1 MAKRNP
7 LYLRNTDEG
16 NVKNNEA
23 FTDALG
29 KLFLLYKKVDDKD
42 KELIEEKKREQLL
55 TKKEEETRHQEILA
69 VLGTITQS
77 KDTPKNKKKDDKE
90 EKEKKKKKEET
101 VIGKILDAI
110 PIVESLSFIAG
121 GISALFKDEN
131 KPEKTT
137 ATPITTQT
145 VTPPPP
151 PPQENVQPQF
161 KRPDLVEGNRA
172 PTQST
177 PTQTS
182 GQSPEK
188 TPPQFKRPDLVP
200 SMPST
205 ASATKVKPGELIMPK
220 EDVAVAI
227 DKASKQVGVD
237 KALMYA
243 IAKQESSFE
252 SNAGSGTSSAKGLFQ
267 FISSTWSD
275 TVRKYVSKYPVL
287 RKGPQDPEANA
298 LAGALLIKDNS
309 NLLAKNGIPVNATTI
324 YATHFLG
331 PKGGTELLTA
341 DNNKNAVNLFPKA
354 AHSNPWI
361 FYESKKQNGKN
372 VPDLAQPRTGGKIKE
387 VLFQKV
393 GQFQEKYAQALN
405 APSTG
410 TQLAAASTENKDLKK
425 TQKQTTEVAMVNN
438 VNNTILQPPNK
449 NIAVVSQKGSR
460 DSALETQQRI

>member
-1 MAKRNP
+1 
-7 LYLRNTDEG
+7 
-16 NVKNNEA
+16 
-23 FTDALG
+23 
-29 KLFLLYKKVDDKD
+29 
-42 KELIEEKKREQLL
+42 
-55 TKKEEETRHQEILA
+55 
-69 VLGTITQS
+69 
-77 KDTPKNKKKDDKE
+77 
-90 EKEKKKKKEET
+90 
-101 VIGKILDAI
+101 
-110 PIVESLSFIAG
+110 
-121 GISALFKDEN
+121 
-131 KPEKTT
+131 
-137 ATPITTQT
+137 
-145 VTPPPP
+145 
-151 PPQENVQPQF
+151 
-161 KRPDLVEGNRA
+161 
-172 PTQST
+172 
-177 PTQTS
+177 
-182 GQSPEK
+182 
-188 TPPQFKRPDLVP
+188 
-200 SMPST
+200 MPST
-205 ASATKVKPGELIMPK
+205 TSATKVKPGELLMPK
-220 EDVAVAI
+220 EAVAIAI
-227 DKASKQVGVD
+227 DKASKEVGVD

-243 IAKQESSFE
+243 IAKQESGFE
-252 SNAGSGTSSAKGLFQ
+252 SNAGAGTSSAKGLFQ

-275 TVRKYVSKYPVL
+275 TSRKYVSKYPVL

-331 PKGGTELLTA
+331 PTGGPKLLTA
-341 DNNKNAVNLFPKA
+341 DNNKNAVNLFPQA

-372 VPDLAQPRTGGKIKE
+372 VPDLAQPRTIGKIKE

-449 NIAVVSQKGSR
+449 NIAVVSQRGGK

>member
-29 KLFLLYKKVDDKD
+29 KLFLLYKKIDNKD
-42 KELIEEKKREQLL
+42 KELIEEKKREQTL
-55 TKKEEETRHQEILA
+55 TKKEEETRHEEILA
-69 VLGTITQS
+69 ALGTITQP
-77 KDTPKNKKKDDKE
+77 KGTPKNKKKDKE
-90 EKEKKKKKEET
+90 DEKKKKKEKT
-101 VIGKILDAI
+101 VIDKILDAI

-131 KPEKTT
+131 KTEKPT
-137 ATPITTQT
+137 ATPITPQTSTQ
-145 VTPPPP
+145 PPPP

-161 KRPDLVEGNRA
+161 KRPDLVEGNKA
-172 PTQST
+172 PSPTTPSPIVSQSPAKT
-177 PTQTS
+177 PT
-182 GQSPEK
+182 
-188 TPPQFKRPDLVP
+188 QFKRPDLSTP
-200 SMPST
+200 SVNT
-205 ASATKVKPGELIMPK
+205 ATKVKPGELLMPK
-220 EDVAVAI
+220 EAVAIAI
-227 DKASKQVGVD
+227 DKASKEVGVD

-252 SNAGSGTSSAKGLFQ
+252 SNAGAGTSSAKGLFQ

-275 TVRKYVSKYPVL
+275 TSRKYVSKYPVL

-331 PKGGTELLTA
+331 PSGGTKLLTS
-341 DNNKNAVNLFPKA
+341 DNNKNAVNLFPQA

-361 FYESKKQNGKN
+361 FYESVKRNGKN
-372 VPDLAQPRTGGKIKE
+372 VPDLSQPRTIGKIKE

-410 TQLAAASTENKDLKK
+410 TQLASASTENADLKK
-425 TQKQTTEVAMVNN
+425 SQKQTTEVAMVNN

-449 NIAVVSQKGSR
+449 NIAVVSQRSSK